1 MSDEDIREKFP
12 IKNIPNIIG
21 EPTYKA
27 INKLRGGL
35 YVNAAVIPTTL
46 RGGQNGHTG
55 LIMDTA
61 VYESVATNGYTRP
74 TETGPYAQHGTSNT
88 AAARSNA
95 NSIHKEDMRFYNLYN
110 NVDTASKQ
118 EIISAV

>member
-46 RGGQNGHTG
+46 RGGAKWPHWPNHGHSS
-55 LIMDTA
+55 L
-61 VYESVATNGYTRP
+61 
-74 TETGPYAQHGTSNT
+74 
-88 AAARSNA
+88 
-95 NSIHKEDMRFYNLYN
+95 
-110 NVDTASKQ
+110 
-118 EIISAV
+118 